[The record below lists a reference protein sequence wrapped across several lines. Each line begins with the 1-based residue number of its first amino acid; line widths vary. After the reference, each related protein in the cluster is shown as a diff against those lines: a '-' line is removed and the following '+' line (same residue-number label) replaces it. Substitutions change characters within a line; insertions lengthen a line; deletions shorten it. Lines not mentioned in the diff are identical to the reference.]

1 VTFAKKSRRFDPSRT
16 RFVLPPLVASPMLRL
31 FAFGLIALVGAVYA
45 LVRHYT
51 IDLPPMRV
59 PVTPPPAAT
68 YDADAGEI
76 PVPDIYRGEGGA
88 P

>member
-31 FAFGLIALVGAVYA
+31 FAFALVALLGAVYA

-51 IDLPPMRV
+51 MDLPPMHV
-59 PVTPPPAAT
+59 PFTPPTAPT

-76 PVPDIYRGEGGA
+76 PVPDITRGEGGA

>member
-31 FAFGLIALVGAVYA
+31 FAFALIALLGAVYA

-51 IDLPPMRV
+51 TELPPLRV
-59 PVTPPPAAT
+59 PVTPPPVPT

-76 PVPDIYRGEGGA
+76 PVPDIYRGEGGG